1 MARKQG
7 QLSRKTILSSTG
19 VLVLVVLLVLVN
31 VIFSNAD
38 FRWDTTEDKIYSLS
52 EGTKNI
58 LANLSHPVNI
68 KFYFS
73 RSNPELP
80 VEFKLFAKRVWEFLL
95 EYELAAAGNLVL
107 QRYDPKPDSDE
118 EEWARKFGLSA
129 MRTESGENV
138 FFGLVFLQADL
149 EERIEWLEPAQ
160 EETLEYDLS
169 QILYQ
174 LQYPKKKVIGVIS
187 YLPVFGQATGAGM
200 AEFGASPAVGQA
212 WSFIA
217 ELNKIYEVRKV
228 PGSTDKIDPEID
240 LLLVIHPK
248 DLHPDLRFAIDQYVL
263 AGGNIL
269 FFVDPSCISDTG
281 TKHRQ
286 YFAGTNRSTRDL
298 FTAWGISVNFDKV
311 LGDLDMASRRSTRG
325 TLEGNPFH
333 INARGEAFN
342 PTNLLTSNLESML
355 FPKTGAIAKLENS
368 SFEFEPLIQSGT
380 NAALVIVSQA
390 EGDPA
395 AFRTRLNPTG
405 ERFNIAVRIRGRFNT
420 AFPEGPPPA
429 GPAGSAT
436 VEQPHAAPLTVA
448 KKTSTLIVVAD
459 ADLLADQYYIR
470 HTGYWGYQTPKVIND
485 NLNFLVNACEILTGS
500 DDLIGLRTRGKL
512 DRPFTR
518 VMEIERKAKAQW
530 RAKEKELVEG
540 FEAGK
545 QKLMALESQK
555 SPTQQS
561 FGFSPRQQA
570 EVEKLKTEQQR
581 INRELKEVRKSLRAD
596 VETLGAVL
604 KSVNIF
610 MMPLFVTLAGIGYGV
625 YRQRKMKRK

>member
-1 MARKQG
+1 MARKQY
-7 QLSRKTILSSTG
+7 QLSRKIVMSSTG

-31 VIFSNAD
+31 VIFSKAN

-73 RSNPELP
+73 RSNPEMP
-80 VEFKLFAKRVWEFLL
+80 VEFKLFAKRVWEYLL
-95 EYELAAAGNLVL
+95 EYEHAAAGNLVL

-129 MRTESGENV
+129 IRTEAGGNV
-138 FFGLVFLQADL
+138 FCGLVFLQADL
-149 EERIEWLEPAQ
+149 EERIEWLGPAQ

-174 LQYPKKKVIGVIS
+174 LQYPEKKVVGIIS
-187 YLPVFGQATGAGM
+187 YLPVFGQAADAGM
-200 AEFGASPAVGQA
+200 PEFGASPAMGQP
-212 WSFIA
+212 WSLIS

-228 PGSTDKIDPEID
+228 PASADKIDPEID

-263 AGGNIL
+263 AGGNSL
-269 FFVDPSCISDTG
+269 FFVDPFCLSDTG
-281 TKHRQ
+281 TKRGQ
-286 YFAGTNRSTRDL
+286 MIAGTNRSTRDL

-311 LGDLDMASRRSTRG
+311 LGDLDMASQRSAQG
-325 TLEGNPFH
+325 TLDRNPFY
-333 INARGEAFN
+333 INARGAAFN

-355 FPKTGAIAKLENS
+355 FPKAGAITKLENS
-368 SFEFEPLIQSGT
+368 SFEFEPLIQSGK
-380 NAALVIVSQA
+380 NAALVTVSET

-395 AFRTRLNPTG
+395 AFRTRLNPTA
-405 ERFNIAVRIRGRFNT
+405 ERFNLAVRIRGRFNS
-420 AFPEGPPPA
+420 AFPEGSPAA
-429 GPAGSAT
+429 GPARSDT
-436 VEQPHAAPLTVA
+436 LEQPHAAPLTVA
-448 KKTSTLIVVAD
+448 KKTSSLIVVAD
-459 ADLLADQYYIR
+459 TDLLADQYYIR
-470 HTGYWGYQTPKVIND
+470 HTGYWGYQAPKVIND

-518 VMEIERKAKAQW
+518 VMELERKAQAQW
-530 RAKEKELVEG
+530 LAKEKELVEG

-545 QKLMALESQK
+545 QKLLALESQK
-555 SPTQQS
+555 FPTQQS
-561 FGFSPRQQA
+561 FGFSPKQQA

-604 KSVNIF
+604 KSINIF
-610 MMPLFVTLAGIGYGV
+610 MMPLLVSLLGIGYGV